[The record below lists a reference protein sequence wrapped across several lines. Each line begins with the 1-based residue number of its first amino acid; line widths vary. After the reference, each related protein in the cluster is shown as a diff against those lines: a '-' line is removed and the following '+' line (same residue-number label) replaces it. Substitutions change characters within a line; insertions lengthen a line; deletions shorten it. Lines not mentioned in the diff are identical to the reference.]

1 MLLLYINCIY
11 IKTHN
16 NGTPRGQRM
25 SKRRRLSS
33 DESSSDDDESSSD
46 ESSSVKPAEITQELY
61 EDTIFNFKSW
71 EEVEQERISKALVKE
86 LGSGAALTGKLGVGS
101 SGTAY
106 SMKNGKVVKI
116 VLESYLN
123 HRTFYFQFNEDD
135 VELAEKI
142 GKLNLGPKIF
152 EHGALYLEY
161 EKGEEN
167 KLNKK
172 NSEYFDRTGELYD
185 DNLDAILHKQGIK
198 FYYMVMQRLYD
209 TYAASNSR
217 DYKEKREEITREIL
231 KIEPRASDFEFG
243 FIKPLHNISDLRAYD
258 LLIRDISESDSNVD
272 STVTMGKR
280 KRKRKLHSSF
290 KLKL

>member
-25 SKRRRLSS
+25 SKRK
-33 DESSSDDDESSSD
+33 
-46 ESSSVKPAEITQELY
+46 VKPAEITQELY

-71 EEVEQERISKALVKE
+71 EEVEQERISEALVKE
-86 LGSGAALTGKLGVGS
+86 LGSDAALTGKLGVGS

-123 HRTFYFQFNEDD
+123 HRKFYFQFNEDD
-135 VELAEKI
+135 VELAIEI
-142 GKLNLGPKIF
+142 GKKNLGPKIF
-152 EHGALYLEY
+152 QHGALYLEY
-161 EKGEEN
+161 EKGEEK

-172 NSEYFDRTGELYD
+172 NSEYFDRTGD
-185 DNLDAILHKQGIK
+185 HAPCDAILHKEGIK
-198 FYYMVMQRLYD
+198 FWYMVMQRLYD
-209 TYAASNSR
+209 TDAAGHSR

-280 KRKRKLHSSF
+280 KRKLHSSF

>member
-1 MLLLYINCIY
+1 
-11 IKTHN
+11 
-16 NGTPRGQRM
+16 M

-33 DESSSDDDESSSD
+33 DESSSDESSSD
-46 ESSSVKPAEITQELY
+46 ESSSDGSVCWRKVKPAEITRELY

-86 LGSGAALTGKLGVGS
+86 LGSDAALTGKLGVGS

-123 HRTFYFQFNEDD
+123 HRRFYFQFNEDD

-142 GKLNLGPKIF
+142 GKKNLGPKIF
-152 EHGALYLEY
+152 QHGALYLEY
-161 EKGEEN
+161 EKGEKKKLDN
-167 KLNKK
+167 KSN
-172 NSEYFDRTGELYD
+172 EYFDRTGDNYD
-185 DNLDAILHKQGIK
+185 DGDPILHKQGIK

-209 TYAASNSR
+209 TYAANSNR
-217 DYKEKREEITREIL
+217 EYKEKREEITREIL

-258 LLIRDISESDSNVD
+258 LLIDDISESDSNVD

-280 KRKRKLHSSF
+280 KRKLHSSF